1 MLAGLVAMV
10 AASATVFASRYS
22 GDFSLFV
29 DVAHDMWS
37 VSGLHVYA
45 HRPNVQTGPVTLVM
59 VLVLD
64 ALGRRALPI
73 AIGGMCVI
81 TLAVLVRSERGRDRS
96 LVALGLG
103 GAALVLW
110 WRLFA
115 VQGHPDDALVFTL
128 AVLAVAAARRDRRFV
143 AAVLLG
149 VTLAVKPWALFLVP
163 LSMRPTDDGMRR
175 LLWPAVSLAV
185 GGALWAP
192 FLVGDT
198 STLTAMKPTVWLAPD
213 SVLRLLTGS
222 TFAEAPSWLRMAQ
235 LVLATG
241 VVAWVVLRGHPACA
255 VLAGVATRLMLDPGA
270 WPYYSVGM
278 VLGALWWD
286 LEESNRRV
294 PMATL
299 AVTVLLPMPT
309 WLPVPELRALLRFVA
324 CSGSLLVVAT
334 TVLGHRVH
342 TVFAGL
348 MSAADLPKNR
358 S

>member
-1 MLAGLVAMV
+1 MV
-10 AASATVFASRYS
+10 ALSATVFSSRFS

-29 DVAHDMWS
+29 DIARDMRS

-45 HRPNVQTGPVTLVM
+45 HRPNVQSGPVTLVM

-73 AIGGMCVI
+73 AVGGMCAVV
-81 TLAVLVRSERGRDRS
+81 LAVLARSERDRDRS
-96 LVALGLG
+96 LLVVGLG
-103 GAALVLW
+103 GAVLVLW

-115 VQGHPDDALVFTL
+115 FQGHPDDALVFTL
-128 AVLAVAAARRDRRFV
+128 AVLAVAAARRDRPLV

-149 VTLAVKPWALFLVP
+149 VTLAVKPWAVFLLP
-163 LSMRPTDDGMRR
+163 LSLRPGDAGPRR

-192 FLVGDT
+192 FLVADT

-222 TFAEAPSWLRMAQ
+222 RFAEAPSWLRIVQ
-235 LVLATG
+235 LAVATA

-255 VLAGVATRLMLDPGA
+255 VLAGVATRVMLDPGA
-270 WPYYSVGM
+270 WPYYSVGV

-286 LEESNRRV
+286 LEESNRRLPV
-294 PMATL
+294 ATL
-299 AVTVLLPMPT
+299 VVSALLPMPT
-309 WLPVPELRALLRFVA
+309 WLPVPEVRALLRFVA

-334 TVLGHRVH
+334 TVLGHRAH
-342 TVFAGL
+342 TMFAGL